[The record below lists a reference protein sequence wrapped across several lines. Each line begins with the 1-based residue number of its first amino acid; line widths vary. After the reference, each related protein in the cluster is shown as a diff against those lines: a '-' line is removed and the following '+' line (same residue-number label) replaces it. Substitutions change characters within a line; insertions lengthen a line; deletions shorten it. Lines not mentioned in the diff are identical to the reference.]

1 MREELLDQALG
12 LRQLFRPRFAR
23 VLPVVAGIDEPPGR
37 AALALARGLNAMG
50 HRCLIIDATRGEIAR
65 RLGIAVRYELRHV
78 ELGDRRLDDVILQPE
93 ASLRVLPAARG
104 LESLAHDADRG
115 GLARLARRL
124 GHCEDWILIA
134 ADSQLAVAAA
144 ALASGGE
151 VAVAC
156 GQGPAAR
163 TAAYAV
169 IKSIVRSTE
178 THSFRLLAEG
188 PRAAEACRELDQV
201 AQQFLQARVESG
213 DCDPLTWSCA
223 RLQR

>member
-1 MREELLDQALG
+1 MLETGLDQALG
-12 LRQLFRPRFAR
+12 LRRLFQPRFAR

-37 AALALARGLNAMG
+37 AALALARELNALG
-50 HRCLIIDATRGEIAR
+50 HRCLIIDATRGELAR
-65 RLGIAVRYELRHV
+65 RLGLAVRYELRHV
-78 ELGDRRLDDVILQPE
+78 ELGDRTLADVVLQPQPD
-93 ASLRVLPAARG
+93 LRVLPAQRG
-104 LESLAHDADRG
+104 LAQLAHDADRG

-124 GHCEDWILIA
+124 GTAEDWILIA
-134 ADSQLAVAAA
+134 ADSQLAVPAA
-144 ALASGGE
+144 ALAGGGE

-156 GQGPAAR
+156 GQGAAGR

-169 IKSIVRSTE
+169 IKSIVRATE
-178 THSFRLLAEG
+178 THSFRLLADG